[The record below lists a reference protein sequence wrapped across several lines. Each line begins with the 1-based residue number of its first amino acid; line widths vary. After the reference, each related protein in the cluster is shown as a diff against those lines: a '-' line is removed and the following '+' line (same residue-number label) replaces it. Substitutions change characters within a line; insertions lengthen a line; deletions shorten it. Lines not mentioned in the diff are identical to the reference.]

1 MWLSILKGA
10 AAIGSLIA
18 SGLGLYQANKAR
30 GAEKSRLDKLEA
42 GVRSL
47 LPPNYDLNM
56 EDPPELVMEELKR
69 PEFAKELA
77 KVKYNKD
84 KLKLVGEYIPE
95 LTELIVEID
104 PTVIEDSEVMKRGME
119 AQEQALGAY
128 EDIADSGYEGDLRI
142 RALMARAKENYQGEA
157 QSRAGSLAQQMS
169 RRGVGGSGIEL
180 ASQLASQGQAMDKIA
195 DLEMEGAGA
204 AYQSRLDA
212 LASGA
217 ELGGRM
223 SRDDVSKQQMNA
235 QIMNAFN
242 KRMSQRE
249 MDQARLDT
257 DAKNSAQLTNL
268 QAKQRLSEQQLARE
282 DMIAKNTARELN
294 RDTLRGEKQ
303 DALRYSLDLQDQ
315 ERLTAEEWKRYHAK
329 NAQQAQLNKLK
340 GIQFDDDMSKLR
352 TSQGLSAQQTRAA
365 VGAAQDTS
373 QAMASGAQALTNTAD
388 LYGKLFGDKEE
399 EEDEK
404 EKEKKKKDIWSNPYQ
419 PGVA

>member
-1 MWLSILKGA
+1 MWLEILKGA
-10 AAIGSLIA
+10 ASVASLIA
-18 SGLGLYQANKAR
+18 SGLGLWQADKSR
-30 GAEKSRLDKLEA
+30 GAEQERLDKLEA
-42 GVRSL
+42 GVKNI

-77 KVKYNKD
+77 KIQYNTD

-95 LTELIVEID
+95 LTELIVEIN

-128 EDIADSGYEGDLRI
+128 EDIADSGYEGDPRI

-157 QSRAGSLAQQMS
+157 QSRADSLAQQMA

-204 AYQSRLDA
+204 AYQARLDA

-235 QIMNAFN
+235 QIVNAFN
-242 KRMSQRE
+242 KRMSQAQ

-268 QAKQRLSEQQLARE
+268 QAKQRLAEQQLDRE
-282 DMIAKNTARELN
+282 DMLAENKARETN

-303 DALRYSLDLQDQ
+303 SALRYSLDLADQ

-329 NAQQAQLNKLK
+329 NAQQAQLNHLKKL
-340 GIQFDDDMSKLR
+340 QHEDEVSRYR
-352 TSQGLSAQQTRAA
+352 TSAGLSAQR
-365 VGAAQDTS
+365 GAADRQATQDRN
-373 QAMASGAQALTNTAD
+373 QAMASGAKAATDAVD
-388 LYGKLFGDKEE
+388 LLGKFYGENEE
-399 EEDEK
+399 EKKK
-404 EKEKKKKDIWSNPYQ
+404 EKEKKKKKDIWSDPYQ

>member
-1 MWLSILKGA
+1 MWLEILKGA
-10 AAIGSLIA
+10 ASVASLVA
-18 SGLGLYQANKAR
+18 SGLGLWQAEKAR
-30 GAEKSRLDKLEA
+30 GAEQERLDEIEA
-42 GVRSL
+42 GVKNI

-128 EDIADSGYEGDLRI
+128 EDIADSGYEGDPRI

-157 QSRAGSLAQQMS
+157 QSRADSLAQQMA

-204 AYQSRLDA
+204 AYQARLDA

-223 SRDDVSKQQMNA
+223 SRDDLSKQQINA
-235 QIMNAFN
+235 QIVNDFN
-242 KRMSQRE
+242 KRMSQRA

-257 DAKNSAQLTNL
+257 DAKNAAQLTNL
-268 QAKQRLSEQQLARE
+268 QAKQRLAEQQLDRD
-282 DMIAKNTARELN
+282 DMIAEQEAEELN
-294 RDTLRGEKQ
+294 RDTLRREKQ

-315 ERLTAEEWKRYHAK
+315 ERRKDDAWKRYHAK
-329 NAQQAQLNKLK
+329 NEQQAKLNHLK
-340 GIQFDDDMSKLR
+340 RLQYEDEMSRYRASK
-352 TSQGLSAQQTRAA
+352 GLSDQR
-365 VGAAQDTS
+365 GAADRQATQDRN
-373 QAMASGAQALTNTAD
+373 QAMASGAKALTDTTD
-388 LYGKLFGDKEE
+388 LLGKFWGDE
-399 EEDEK
+399 EK
-404 EKEKKKKDIWSNPYQ
+404 EKEKKKKKKKDIWSNPYQ
-419 PGVA
+419 PGIA